1 MSVWIARKLAFC
13 CVCVL
18 LCWDPRACELKK
30 NASLLLLRNAS
41 FLYTHRFT
49 YPPTRTVSFKKSSTH
64 RFNARAETINP
75 FCLLRVLFMS
85 QNAKENGAHAEAVK
99 TEHQRYAVHC
109 NGYFHSHGFCFF
121 SQLPV
126 AECIQSPSML
136 RPIRLQCRSPTHQP
150 ALGQN
155 RAQQLITANLVG
167 KTKRKDP
174 LCSTNARAHL
184 LSAWVIVAATPH
196 LCIHR

>member
-1 MSVWIARKLAFC
+1 
-13 CVCVL
+13 
-18 LCWDPRACELKK
+18 
-30 NASLLLLRNAS
+30 
-41 FLYTHRFT
+41 
-49 YPPTRTVSFKKSSTH
+49 
-64 RFNARAETINP
+64 
-75 FCLLRVLFMS
+75 MS
-85 QNAKENGAHAEAVK
+85 QNAEENGAQAEAIK

-121 SQLPV
+121 SQLLV
-126 AECIQSPSML
+126 AECFQSPSML

-155 RAQQLITANLVG
+155 RAEQLITANPVG
-167 KTKRKDP
+167 RTKRKDP